1 MFFRIFETR
10 GVSIIGLHACLIL
23 RPTDKLKTH
32 VPVTCVLLLTE
43 LRTFRVRDN
52 SCYEANKLVCGGGGF
67 VG

>member
-43 LRTFRVRDN
+43 LR
-52 SCYEANKLVCGGGGF
+52 A
-67 VG
+67 